1 MISITNDR
9 YLYWIFQNYF
19 QSDTCY
25 FTNFKY
31 IFKNITL
38 YHKSCDTSAF
48 LNGMHSFNINYDQ
61 LDINNANSEVYN
73 T

>member
-1 MISITNDR
+1 MTDIYTEFFKT
-9 YLYWIFQNYF
+9 IFKVIH
-19 QSDTCY
+19 TCY